1 MFYNI
6 IFLEERNLYPHNN
19 RIMYTQERAGPQ
31 IVYNEA
37 LAKLKEENA
46 EFHKEIIQ
54 LKSSTWI
61 RT

>member
-1 MFYNI
+1 
-6 IFLEERNLYPHNN
+6 
-19 RIMYTQERAGPQ
+19 MYTQERAGPQ